1 MTCPHFIPNLHS
13 CWPIRRFV
21 ATRGNGNDAVIAEFC
36 SPVQTTAAGVDRVR
50 ATRVPIGVSRWATSA
65 GSAGRS
71 GFTGGA
77 VGAEATGFAV
87 RACLPVGN
95 SVAAMATR
103 TAMAAGPAGP
113 AGTSG
118 APAPPAP
125 ASPAPPEWP
134 KIPPAPPAPPTSPA
148 PRRPGLTTSR

>member
-1 MTCPHFIPNLHS
+1 M
-13 CWPIRRFV
+13 
-21 ATRGNGNDAVIAEFC
+21 
-36 SPVQTTAAGVDRVR
+36 QTTAAGVDRVR

-113 AGTSG
+113 AGPAGTSG
-118 APAPPAP
+118 APGTAGTGFAGTTGMAEDPARAAGTADQPRSPPAWP
-125 ASPAPPEWP
+125 DDVPLTPLPIKARPVRASEGVF
-134 KIPPAPPAPPTSPA
+134 TTF
-148 PRRPGLTTSR
+148 RRVCATFAASVFA